1 MRRHSP
7 SPSRRATL
15 ALLAAATAAL
25 ALPAHAQD
33 YPSKPVK
40 LIVSFPPGSGA
51 DTTAR
56 HYAKR
61 LQELTRQSFV
71 VDNRPGANS
80 FIAAQAVAKADPD
93 GTTLFFSSNSPVV
106 VNPVLFKKLPY
117 DPQAD
122 FAPVARAAR
131 APNLLVVPATSPY
144 KSVADL
150 VAAAKKAPGKLS
162 YASGSA
168 AYQIATEA
176 FNEAAGIDVAHIPY
190 KGAAPAIT
198 DTVGGVVDFA
208 IVDVT
213 AALPLVNSGKLRALA
228 VTADKRH
235 TDLPNVPTAIE
246 AGAKGYEFYNWT
258 ALYAPAKTPQ
268 PVIDKLE
275 QLMHRITQEPETV
288 AFFAKVGGEAFPAGA
303 QELRKYQASQLDFW
317 QQAARRANVQ
327 PE

>member
-1 MRRHSP
+1 MRHP
-7 SPSRRATL
+7 LSPSRRAVL
-15 ALLAAATAAL
+15 ILLAAAGATWPAL
-25 ALPAHAQD
+25 AQD
-33 YPSKPVK
+33 YPNKPVK

-61 LQELTRQSFV
+61 LQELTKQPFV

-80 FIAAQAVAKADPD
+80 FIAAQAVARAEPD
-93 GTTLFFSSNSPVV
+93 GTTLFFSSNSPIV

-117 DPQAD
+117 DPAVD

-131 APNLLVVPATSPY
+131 APNLLVVPANSPY
-144 KSVADL
+144 KTVAEL

-168 AYQIATEA
+168 AYHIGTEA
-176 FNEAAGIDVAHIPY
+176 FTEAVDIDAAHIPY

-198 DTVGGVVDFA
+198 DTAGGVVDFA
-208 IVDVT
+208 IVDIT
-213 AALPLVNSGKLRALA
+213 AALPLVASGKLRALA
-228 VTADKRH
+228 VTADRRH
-235 TDLPNVPTAIE
+235 ADLPNVPTAIE

-275 QLMHRITQEPETV
+275 QLMQRITQEPETL
-288 AFFAKVGGEAFPAGA
+288 AFFAKVGGETFPAGA
-303 QELRKYQASQLDFW
+303 KELRQYQASQLEFW
-317 QQAARRANVQ
+317 QRAAKRANLQ